1 MSSVVYLLRSPVEQI
16 APSLYSTG
24 DSEAIVVHLNPAGST
39 PAVELAE
46 ILHPGQASSLVAGQS
61 LTGGQLLELLLH
73 APKVITL

>member
-16 APSLYSTG
+16 APALYSTG
-24 DSEAIVVHLNPAGST
+24 DPEVIVVHLNPVEST
-39 PAVELAE
+39 PAGVLAE
-46 ILHPGQASSLVAGQS
+46 VLHPGQASSLTAGQS